1 MNPQY
6 LFMGTADT
14 LLETFWFLADSNSY
28 DISKKHAVA
37 VLICVF
43 CLDMTSLFA
52 NFAYV
57 ILILTGQNDYY
68 EETLPFRHLHDVA
81 AGVMG
86 SGDGRCEN

>member
-1 MNPQY
+1 M
-6 LFMGTADT
+6 LF
-14 LLETFWFLADSNSY
+14 L
-28 DISKKHAVA
+28 
-37 VLICVF
+37 
-43 CLDMTSLFA
+43 A
-52 NFAYV
+52 NFAYM

>member
-1 MNPQY
+1 MVRHLILSRREYVMIFQ
-6 LFMGTADT
+6 
-14 LLETFWFLADSNSY
+14 
-28 DISKKHAVA
+28 KKHAVA
-37 VLICVF
+37 VLIYVF
-43 CLDMTSLFA
+43 CLDTMLFLA
-52 NFAYV
+52 NFACV

>member
-1 MNPQY
+1 MVRHLILSRREHVMVSQ
-6 LFMGTADT
+6 
-14 LLETFWFLADSNSY
+14 
-28 DISKKHAVA
+28 KKHAVA

-86 SGDGRCEN
+86 PGDGRCEN